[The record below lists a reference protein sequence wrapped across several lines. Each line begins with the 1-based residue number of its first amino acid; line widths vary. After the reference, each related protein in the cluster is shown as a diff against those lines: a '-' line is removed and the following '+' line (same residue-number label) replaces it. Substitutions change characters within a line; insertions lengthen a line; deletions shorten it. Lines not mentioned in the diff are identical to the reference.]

1 MKRTLVLAACA
12 LLVAAIGTVAAQA
25 LTQRVYE
32 GQLRGVIGSAVKL
45 RLDPDERGGTDIVR
59 SFTARYFDVVC
70 AGGGTLTMR
79 RAKLIGEVPVGR
91 GGGFSVRDDNGATV
105 FRVRGKIGLRGG
117 RAKGTFRYFGSIEID
132 GSVTTGCDSGRLR
145 WRAHTA
151 AG

>member
-91 GGGFSVRDDNGATV
+91 GGGFSVRDDNGA
-105 FRVRGKIGLRGG
+105 
-117 RAKGTFRYFGSIEID
+117 IEID